1 MPISS
6 RVTLTAIQQERRKG
20 LALQEVDLKF
30 PVRIIP
36 STFFFKL
43 LKQEKKS
50 SKKKVEIKRSER
62 WYEELHQ
69 ATLPARQATAT
80 EKSHFVQWH
89 VLEVSVSKILNIENH

>member
-6 RVTLTAIQQERRKG
+6 RVTLTAIQQERGKG
-20 LALQEVDLKF
+20 LALQGVDLKF

-36 STFFFKL
+36 STFFKL
-43 LKQEKKS
+43 LKQEKKNLP
-50 SKKKVEIKRSER
+50 KKVQIKRSER

-69 ATLPARQATAT
+69 ATLPAHQATAT